1 VKKTI
6 SFISFSLV
14 CFFFLLSFSGCGGCQ
29 KTAASSSNQASSSED
44 LSMSPLIK
52 IKPGQAVVLDSIE
65 KFIQVYILF
74 NYEQR
79 KWVNE
84 YNATT
89 NNKMTGEDFLSQ
101 KRKDFYK
108 SLGLTEEEFTQYS
121 TSNVDKI
128 QTFLDKNPDYKR
140 VYEDSLKDSLLK

>member
-6 SFISFSLV
+6 SFISFFLV
-14 CFFFLLSFSGCGGCQ
+14 CFLFLFSLSGCGGCQ
-29 KTAASSSNQASSSED
+29 KTGSNSGSQTNSTGD

-52 IKPGQAVVLDSIE
+52 VKPGVPVVLDSIE
-65 KFIQVYILF
+65 KFVQVYILF
-74 NYEQR
+74 NYEQK

-89 NNKMTGEDFLSQ
+89 NNKMSGEDFLSQ
-101 KRKDFYK
+101 KRQDFYK
-108 SLGLTEEEFTQYS
+108 SLGLTEDEFTQYS

-128 QTFLDKNPDYKR
+128 QTFLDKNPDYKK
-140 VYEDSLKDSLLK
+140 VYEDSLK